1 MPLELFEMQP
11 ALLEYDHG
19 QVLFP
24 IEPPRKHSV
33 SDISNVEFIKAF
45 YSNDQLWL
53 RNTCLSFGHEFVRIG
68 CW

>member
-24 IEPPRKHSV
+24 IEPPTKHSV

-45 YSNDQLWL
+45 YSNDQL
-53 RNTCLSFGHEFVRIG
+53 
-68 CW
+68 